1 MGPCLS
7 EETRYS
13 CLQCTLQ
20 FKKHIPRIREMTL
33 NHSMR
38 PNSLQISRCW
48 GNLPRHHPF
57 PPCSGRL
64 NIPVSSRS
72 LIHSFYC
79 IHSFTVYIWGF
90 TRAGVIAWTNGRQIR
105 RPVTAFKET
114 EIHKQ
119 AIPTKCETL
128 DLQIQKAQS
137 HHSSPRSKKKKS
149 NSEISPGKWDCFDWF
164 ERQVTAK
171 LRIWSS
177 ILYTSHPH
185 SPQTR
190 INLIPLS

>member
-137 HHSSPRSKKKKS
+137 HHSSPRSKKKKVILKFRLG
-149 NSEISPGKWDCFDWF
+149 NGIALIGLRDKWQQNWEYEARF
-164 ERQVTAK
+164 
-171 LRIWSS
+171 S
-177 ILYTSHPH
+177 ILH
-185 SPQTR
+185 
-190 INLIPLS
+190 ILIPPKRG